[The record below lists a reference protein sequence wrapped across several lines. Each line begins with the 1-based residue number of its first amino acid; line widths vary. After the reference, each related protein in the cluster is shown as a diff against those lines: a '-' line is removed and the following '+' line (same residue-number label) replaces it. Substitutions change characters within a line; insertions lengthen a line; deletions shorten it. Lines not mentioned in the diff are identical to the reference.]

1 MNGEMLVF
9 KIWSLC
15 KAQGITKAEFYKRAG
30 VSPSAMTHYKNG
42 SNKPSVD
49 KLIKFAEIL
58 SVDPSYLI
66 CELEDKEKDPASENE
81 GGVRGTIKRILDEL
95 PDEAMPL
102 VAAKLIEIK
111 ANHEKR

>member
-1 MNGEMLVF
+1 MNGELLVF
-9 KIWSLC
+9 KIWELC
-15 KAQGITKAEFYKRAG
+15 KAKNISKGEFYREIRIKPSTVSGWKSGRTPGIPTLQAIAEFLD
-30 VSPSAMTHYKNG
+30 
-42 SNKPSVD
+42 VD
-49 KLIKFAEIL
+49 
-58 SVDPSYLI
+58 VSYLL

-111 ANHEKR
+111 ANHEKQ